1 MNDKKIMDLLK
12 KTLSILKENPG
23 LLKKAEEKKLVTEIE
38 NVIRQDEKELDDMF
52 VNILS
57 SVYPGIRHC

>member
-12 KTLSILKENPG
+12 KALSILKENPG
-23 LLKKAEEKKLVTEIE
+23 LLKKAEEKNLITDIE
-38 NVIRQDEKELDDMF
+38 NAIRQDDKELDDMF

-57 SVYPGIRHC
+57 TIYPGIRHC